1 MIIMIKRKIYFF
13 FIFTVESLHASRA
26 ADLDLALDAERKLWE
41 SRLESS
47 IINTKKEFEDTISR
61 LRSDHDAELQRR
73 EAETDRRSAVHDQG
87 ASLRAEAESLRTV
100 LELRSKEIASLRSE
114 NESLRRELES
124 KEGLEAKVEALEARS
139 EDLRAQ
145 LQRKE
150 TFERQ
155 LSHEN
160 KVLLESFHQESK
172 HNKRLSQHNEELQW
186 RLRQNNEVVTVL
198 ANQLA
203 TPPQRLTR
211 SLGPESNSP
220 DDSPPASPMVKSMVE
235 KSDSV
240 SWTLEIEESPE
251 AMASRLLRRS
261 GSSRGI
267 SPSDSRPKRARQP
280 STSSSPVG
288 GGGAA
293 TVSRQSSLRNSGQQR
308 VPVVLRARSKSVS
321 VAEPTP
327 QQQVEGWNGGGP
339 GFTSTPVAV
348 ARRRPRSDPQGSQGS
363 VVSVQETINPCLRP
377 QEAGGEAMISEETS
391 ASSSEDESSAS
402 SDIPRLAMELSWSE
416 SEG

>member
-1 MIIMIKRKIYFF
+1 MTKNFEYSVS
-13 FIFTVESLHASRA
+13 VESRHACRLTELETALNEEREKCEARLQDTLSTSSKELQVTIARLRTEHE
-26 ADLDLALDAERKLWE
+26 ADLVRK
-41 SRLESS
+41 
-47 IINTKKEFEDTISR
+47 
-61 LRSDHDAELQRR
+61 
-73 EAETDRRSAVHDQG
+73 EAETDRRSVVHDQG
-87 ASLRAEAESLRTV
+87 AALRAEAESLRTV
-100 LELRSKEIASLRSE
+100 LELRSQEIAALRAE
-114 NESLRRELES
+114 NDNLRREVEI
-124 KEGLEAKVEALEARS
+124 KEALEAKVIALEARS
-139 EDLRAQ
+139 EDLKAQ

-172 HNKRLSQHNEELQW
+172 QNKRLSQHNEELQW

-211 SLGPESNSP
+211 SLGPELSGNSQSP

-267 SPSDSRPKRARQP
+267 SPSDSRPKRPRQP
-280 STSSSPVG
+280 TSSPVTS
-288 GGGAA
+288 A
-293 TVSRQSSLRNSGQQR
+293 TVSRQSSLRTAQPQR
-308 VPVVLRARSKSVS
+308 SVVLRTRSKSVS
-321 VAEPTP
+321 VADAPPT
-327 QQQVEGWNGGGP
+327 QEQWAAAT
-339 GFTSTPVAV
+339 GFTSTPSV
-348 ARRRPRSDPQGSQGS
+348 RRRPRSDPAGSPAAVQEASQG
-363 VVSVQETINPCLRP
+363 LRP

-391 ASSSEDESSAS
+391 ASSSSEDESSAS